1 MGKPENRIEKKLCDG
16 VKALGGK
23 AYKFVSP
30 GCNGVPDRIICL
42 PNGTVIFA
50 ETKAPKGEP
59 TKQQQ
64 HRINEMRRMGQKVF
78 IPSTIE
84 QVDRL
89 LAEIKEGLSD
99 GVHTP

>member
-30 GCNGVPDRIICL
+30 GTNGVPDRIICL

-50 ETKAPKGEP
+50 ETKAPGGTP
-59 TKQQQ
+59 TKQQL
-64 HRINEMRRMGQKVF
+64 HRINEMRRMGQQVF
-78 IPSTIE
+78 IPSSE
-84 QVDRL
+84 KQVDRL
-89 LAEIKEGLSD
+89 LSEIKEVLSG

>member
-16 VKALGGK
+16 VRALGGK

-30 GCNGVPDRIICL
+30 GCNGVPDRIMCL
-42 PNGTVIFA
+42 PNGMVIFA
-50 ETKAPKGEP
+50 ETKAPNGVLS
-59 TKQQQ
+59 KQQL
-64 HRINEMRRMGQKVF
+64 HRINEMRRMGQRVF
-78 IPSTIE
+78 VPSTTE
-84 QVDRL
+84 QVDLL